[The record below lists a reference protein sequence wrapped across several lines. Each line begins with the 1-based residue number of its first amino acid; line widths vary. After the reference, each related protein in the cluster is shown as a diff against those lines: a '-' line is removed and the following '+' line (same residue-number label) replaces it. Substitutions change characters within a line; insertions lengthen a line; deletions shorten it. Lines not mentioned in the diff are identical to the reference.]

1 MGMIATGKMV
11 RYVGWWLLILVV
23 FVLAGM
29 QLSRWRHIRSREV
42 MHQMV
47 YSAVEQIR
55 QESKVVVMS
64 TELTVS
70 CTLSSDRVAE
80 VWGIPVHMGTTT
92 VRLTASGNK
101 VQYVIP
107 AESIH
112 ADLFSWDEMNRVVR
126 VRVPEPVLDESLVE
140 VQSDP
145 DQMAVWVETTGV
157 RLKAFS
163 GRKLETELR
172 RQLRDL
178 VLQEARRQPLLQER
192 AKTHASEVLRA
203 FFERLLQEK
212 DMAVPVMVN

>member
-1 MGMIATGKMV
+1 MIPWKKMV
-11 RYVGWWLLILVV
+11 RYLGWWLLIVAI
-23 FVLAGM
+23 FVLAGL

-55 QESKVVVMS
+55 QESKLVVMS
-64 TELTVS
+64 TELAVS

-80 VWGIPVHMGTTT
+80 IWGIPLHMGTTT

-107 AESIH
+107 VESIH
-112 ADLFSWDEMNRVVR
+112 ADLFSWDEVRRVVR
-126 VRVPEPVLDESLVE
+126 LKVPEPVLDETLVE
-140 VQSDP
+140 IQSNP
-145 DQMAVWVETTGV
+145 DKMSVSVETTGV

-163 GRKLETELR
+163 GKQLEEDLR

-192 AKTHASEVLRA
+192 AKAHAGEVLRTWL
-203 FFERLLQEK
+203 ERLLNEK
-212 DMAVPVMVN
+212 NMAVPVLIN